1 MLRFMIHFSTML
13 SLQKPKQE
21 DSDSFTAELTA
32 RADSPTEAAPR
43 ARPGRLKKPVQYLES
58 SDDDMFWIF
67 MKFLNYW
74 SVKFLSAEPLTS
86 SHRRTSQARKS
97 FSMNL
102 SLSKNV

>member
-13 SLQKPKQE
+13 SLQKSKQE

-67 MKFLNYW
+67 MKILNYW
-74 SVKFLSAEPLTS
+74 SMKFLSAELLTG
-86 SHRRTSQARKS
+86 SHQRTSQTKI
-97 FSMNL
+97 FFNEFKL
-102 SLSKNV
+102 V